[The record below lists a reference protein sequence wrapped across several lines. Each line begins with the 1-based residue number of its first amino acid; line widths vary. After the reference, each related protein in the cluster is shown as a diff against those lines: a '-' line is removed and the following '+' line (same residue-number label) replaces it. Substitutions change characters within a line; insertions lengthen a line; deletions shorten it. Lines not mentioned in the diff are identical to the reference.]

1 MNHYHRRVLFDNV
14 EMFFSVKRIGEHKQ
28 SLLHDNTLVRLVRV
42 NEKDGMVPNLFLL
55 TDGVLYTILKTVQCP
70 NTTLEAVAAKQI
82 CHTIDTLSGLYR

>member
-70 NTTLEAVAAKQI
+70 NITLETVVTKSVI
-82 CHTIDTLSGLYR
+82 LSIH